1 MSIESRPTEIAAAS
15 PLSLLV
21 KGASVIGTL
30 IWVTVLLVFISAISG
45 PNSGGLNAL
54 GPLLAL
60 IVATPI
66 FFISVL
72 PALLF
77 SFLGGR
83 SGATVGAGFLLG
95 GLALV
100 TVFAMPMFR

>member
-1 MSIESRPTEIAAAS
+1 MSYEIRPTEADAAN

-21 KGASVIGTL
+21 KGASVMGALT
-30 IWVTVLLVFISAISG
+30 WVVFLLAFISAISG
-45 PNSGGLNAL
+45 PNSGGFNAL

-83 SGATVGAGFLLG
+83 SGAKVGAGFLLG
-95 GLALV
+95 GLGIVMVL
-100 TVFAMPMFR
+100 AMPIFR